1 MCPPTPPRAAWP
13 CSRTGAGRPTPP
25 TARSRRRPCGPR
37 RRRRSPPADVV
48 VPKLPLLLMAG
59 ALILAGCPKS
69 DAHRLVLDG
78 RPRIPDAEG
87 VVEGI
92 SFDRITLDGGRS
104 YGVRKDLQ
112 SFSTY
117 DLAAVPMLQRLGQYV
132 QLGLSGQKV
141 AWMAGIGV
149 VVRRPDAPPVVYY
162 NGVPVR
168 RDGSRLIF
176 RDGTVLQLAGGV
188 TVPASPG
195 LV

>member
-1 MCPPTPPRAAWP
+1 M
-13 CSRTGAGRPTPP
+13 S
-25 TARSRRRPCGPR
+25 
-37 RRRRSPPADVV
+37 
-48 VPKLPLLLMAG
+48 G

-132 QLGLSGQKV
+132 QLGLNGKKV
-141 AWMAGIGV
+141 AWMAWIGV
-149 VVRRPDAPPVVYY
+149 VVRRPHAAPVVYY
-162 NGVPVR
+162 NGVLVR
-168 RDGSRLIF
+168 LDDRRGDLPG
-176 RDGTVLQLAGGV
+176 GAGAPPGGRGGA
-188 TVPASPG
+188 PAAPG
-195 LV
+195 PGG